1 MFCICVMKDPILFHV
16 GIQLMAKASSLN
28 GVIVSR
34 ERAQKLGTFGVEVCA
49 NLPVIAAID

>member
-1 MFCICVMKDPILFHV
+1 MKDPILFHV
-16 GIQLMAKASSLN
+16 GIQLMAKARSLN